1 MSNGNYNKR
10 WDLSKKNTYI
20 LSVPATYFYEIDADT
35 EEEAR
40 KLLEEEGGMD
50 IMGTLGEITHK
61 DYMNATLEE
70 TWESA
75 E

>member
-1 MSNGNYNKR
+1 MGNGNYNKR

-40 KLLEEEGGMD
+40 ALLAEEGGLE
-50 IMGTLGEITHK
+50 ILGQLGEITHK
-61 DYMNATLEE
+61 DYLNATLEE

-75 E
+75 K

>member
-1 MSNGNYNKR
+1 MSNYNDR

-40 KLLEEEGGMD
+40 ALLIEKGGLD
-50 IMGTLGEITHK
+50 ILGQLGEIIRK

-70 TWESA
+70 TWESTK
-75 E
+75 

>member
-1 MSNGNYNKR
+1 MNKT
-10 WDLSKKNTYI
+10 DLTKNNTYVFG
-20 LSVPATYFYEIDADT
+20 VPATYFYEVDADN
-35 EEEAR
+35 EADAR

-70 TWESA
+70 TWKGN
-75 E
+75 